1 MGKSKVLKSQHKWL
15 SNAPGTEIGKYYKG
29 MNKNIG
35 KQGIKFLSI
44 WPVETE
50 SIEFI
55 PIVILPEFLEL
66 NNFLINKSSLFS
78 IQTSSEIDIFMIIQ
92 EGIL

>member
-1 MGKSKVLKSQHKWL
+1 MGKSKVLKSQHEWL

-35 KQGIKFLSI
+35 KQGIKFLFK

-50 SIEFI
+50 SIEFK
-55 PIVILPEFLEL
+55 PIVI
-66 NNFLINKSSLFS
+66 I
-78 IQTSSEIDIFMIIQ
+78 
-92 EGIL
+92 